1 MELIYESSLEDRW
14 SLEEGV
20 PSFSSV
26 PIYKMMTSSTWTTLT
41 LTAESTTAA
50 LAWERRGVTRSQIL
64 RERERER
71 ERVIT

>member
-1 MELIYESSLEDRW
+1 M
-14 SLEEGV
+14 
-20 PSFSSV
+20 
-26 PIYKMMTSSTWTTLT
+26 TTLT

-71 ERVIT
+71 EREKSNNINEVSIYL